1 MQIIGLEDMIEL
13 EMLLETLIPLEKYS
27 ISEEISNEIC
37 PCYDD
42 ERANDKIMVQNNN
55 DELKSLKITV
65 LFPSNIY
72 DLPPSVSTF
81 LDEYAAMLKENSY
94 LEVEVSGHTDSKGSK
109 EHNLVLSEKGVSECN
124 GLFDSSRSRF
134 FSIKLQRIWRRSFD

>member
-1 MQIIGLEDMIEL
+1 MKFVHVMMMKE
-13 EMLLETLIPLEKYS
+13 
-27 ISEEISNEIC
+27 
-37 PCYDD
+37 
-42 ERANDKIMVQNNN
+42 ANDKIMVQNNN

-81 LDEYAAMLKENSY
+81 LDEYGKMLKENSY

-109 EHNLVLSEKGVSECN
+109 EHNLVLSEK
-124 GLFDSSRSRF
+124 
-134 FSIKLQRIWRRSFD
+134 SFRM

>member
-1 MQIIGLEDMIEL
+1 
-13 EMLLETLIPLEKYS
+13 
-27 ISEEISNEIC
+27 
-37 PCYDD
+37 
-42 ERANDKIMVQNNN
+42 MVKNNN

-109 EHNLVLSEKGVSECN
+109 EHNLVLSEKRVYQNVMDYLILQGV
-124 GLFDSSRSRF
+124 DSSQLSY
-134 FSIKLQRIWRRSFD
+134 KGYGEEVFD